1 MPTPTSPP
9 PSRTI
14 ALLPSRGRRWWHL
27 LLGAGL
33 IASSGGTALA
43 YSHAS
48 GEASPAVP
56 TAPAPTPVP
65 SGGLREQV
73 LMLLD
78 PSQGPLREEQ
88 WRQLGPQAVPV
99 LRSLVV
105 DPSVP
110 STRRARA
117 MASLA
122 LIDPPQ
128 GAPSIQEV
136 LEDPRA
142 PADVRASA
150 AGALARCLGTEAIRP
165 LAARLMDREDPVREA
180 VALALG
186 RLGGQQARQALEE
199 RLPIEER
206 PLVREALQRGLSLAE
221 P

>member
-9 PSRTI
+9 PRDTV
-14 ALLPSRGRRWWHL
+14 APLPSRGRQWWHL

-33 IASSGGTALA
+33 LASSGSTALA

-48 GEASPAVP
+48 GEPPSAVP
-56 TAPAPTPVP
+56 SAPVP
-65 SGGLREQV
+65 AAPGDLREQV
-73 LMLLD
+73 LTLLD
-78 PSQGPLREEQ
+78 AAQGPLREEQ

-105 DPSVP
+105 DGPAPS
-110 STRRARA
+110 SRRERA

-142 PADVRASA
+142 PAEVRASA

-165 LAARLMDREDPVREA
+165 LSARLVDREDPVREA

-199 RLPIEER
+199 RLPLEER

>member
-9 PSRTI
+9 PRHTL
-14 ALLPSRGRRWWHL
+14 APLPSRGRHWWHL
-27 LLGAGL
+27 LLGAGVL
-33 IASSGGTALA
+33 ASSGGTALA

-48 GEASPAVP
+48 GEPPPSMS

-65 SGGLREQV
+65 SGDLREQV
-73 LMLLD
+73 LTLLD
-78 PSQGPLREEQ
+78 PSQGPLREEP
-88 WRQLGPQAVPV
+88 WRRLGPQAVTV

-110 STRRARA
+110 SSRRARA

-150 AGALARCLGTEAIRP
+150 AGALAHCLGTEAIRP
-165 LAARLMDREDPVREA
+165 LAARLVDREDPVREA

-199 RLPIEER
+199 RLPLEER

>member
-1 MPTPTSPP
+1 MTTPTSPP
-9 PSRTI
+9 PRHPY
-14 ALLPSRGRRWWHL
+14 APLPSRGRQWWHL

-33 IASSGGTALA
+33 LASSGSTALA
-43 YSHAS
+43 YSHGS
-48 GEASPAVP
+48 GESPSSTP
-56 TAPAPTPVP
+56 SAPAPVPPVD
-65 SGGLREQV
+65 LREQV
-73 LMLLD
+73 LTLLD
-78 PSQGPLREEQ
+78 ASQGPLREEQ
-88 WRQLGPQAVPV
+88 WRRLGPQAVPV

-105 DPSVP
+105 DGAVP
-110 STRRARA
+110 ASRRERA

-122 LIDPPQ
+122 LLDPQ
-128 GAPSIQEV
+128 GAPAIQGV

-165 LAARLMDREDPVREA
+165 LAARLVDREDPVREA

-199 RLPIEER
+199 RIPLEER

>member
-9 PSRTI
+9 PRPPV
-14 ALLPSRGRRWWHL
+14 APLPSRGRQWRHL

-33 IASSGGTALA
+33 LASSGGTALA

-48 GEASPAVP
+48 GEPPPAVP
-56 TAPAPTPVP
+56 SAPVP
-65 SGGLREQV
+65 SGDLREQV
-73 LMLLD
+73 LTLLD
-78 PSQGPLREEQ
+78 AAQAPLREEQ
-88 WRQLGPQAVPV
+88 WRRLGPQAVPV

-105 DPSVP
+105 DGTASAL
-110 STRRARA
+110 RRERA
-117 MASLA
+117 IASLA
-122 LIDPPQ
+122 LIDPQ

-136 LEDPRA
+136 LEDPGA

-165 LAARLMDREDPVREA
+165 LTARLVDREDPVREA

-199 RLPIEER
+199 RLPLEER